1 MALEL
6 NGTTGVSLVQDG
18 VVTAADLASTLD
30 LTGKT
35 VTLPSG
41 VGGKLL
47 QVVSGSNA
55 SSITH
60 SNTSYTDVVTVNITP
75 ATSGNKLLIIADVN
89 YLIINSGQNTYYP
102 YGQYRFDIGGS
113 ATSIFPMYANRLDSN
128 DRQSQQN
135 TFTHYHTVT
144 SGQAGSEITVKV
156 EGRQEAS
163 NPTTFLSNNYAPS
176 RLTIL
181 EIAQ

>member
-1 MALEL
+1 MSKIALQGDAS
-6 NGTTGVSLVQDG
+6 GTGTFTIASPNSNTDRTLTLPDEAGTVITSG
-18 VVTAADLASTLD
+18 GSGNVTADMLSSTLD

-89 YLIINSGQNTYYP
+89 YAVINSGQNTY
-102 YGQYRFDIGGS
+102 
-113 ATSIFPMYANRLDSN
+113 
-128 DRQSQQN
+128 
-135 TFTHYHTVT
+135 
-144 SGQAGSEITVKV
+144 
-156 EGRQEAS
+156 
-163 NPTTFLSNNYAPS
+163 
-176 RLTIL
+176 
-181 EIAQ
+181 